1 MRQAAGLSLGEGV
14 SPSCERGVRHMSDLE
29 ILSLVL
35 MMLAIIVPLLVF
47 YINYT
52 KKMTAHAEP

>member
-1 MRQAAGLSLGEGV
+1 
-14 SPSCERGVRHMSDLE
+14 MSDFE

-47 YINYT
+47 YINHT